1 MTVMDIPSASL
12 YEEAA
17 QADRIK
23 VGPVNIEPVQLS
35 VIHELPQIRQE
46 YDQSG
51 LEELARSIVLNP
63 GALEQ
68 HVKNGDYEAASQALD
83 LSHPLI
89 LNRLDESHIDQYL
102 ADHAKYYD
110 LDTKWRIA
118 AGDDTSVL
126 VLVSGHRRRR
136 ALELIAK
143 QYDFALDR
151 LYVRSTIGKIE
162 QYFGVV
168 AEPEADVCVPRRIA
182 RPAMKQTV
190 HIRVSNDE
198 SQLQPIGSLA
208 SLEDLEDV
216 EMPAQWQ
223 DRALCAQVD
232 SEMFFPEKGGSTREA
247 KSVCARCEVKDECL
261 SYALENGERFGIWG
275 GLSERERR
283 RLQRGIV

>member
-1 MTVMDIPSASL
+1 MS
-12 YEEAA
+12 EAA
-17 QADRIK
+17 RSERHPVDDAQQMGEWFSDYVYGLTSEIGFVPDIVKARIDMLC
-23 VGPVNIEPVQLS
+23 GE
-35 VIHELPQIRQE
+35 
-46 YDQSG
+46 D
-51 LEELARSIVLNP
+51 
-63 GALEQ
+63 
-68 HVKNGDYEAASQALD
+68 AAVDEVMSRLRTM
-83 LSHPLI
+83 I
-89 LNRLDESHIDQYL
+89 L
-102 ADHAKYYD
+102 
-110 LDTKWRIA
+110 
-118 AGDDTSVL
+118 
-126 VLVSGHRRRR
+126 
-136 ALELIAK
+136 
-143 QYDFALDR
+143 DFADSVEDQTNAV
-151 LYVRSTIGKIE
+151 LYVCGYPDEAIEQLGMGDTRSTIGKIE

-198 SQLQPIGSLA
+198 SQPQPIGLLA

-216 EMPAQWQ
+216 ETPAQWQ